1 MRAVF
6 FEQNQKKKGDDW
18 QVHIKEKK
26 TEDWVFFL
34 DFVGQLRLQT
44 WLDMNLNKGVS
55 QSAEATGQKLVW
67 IFSAKEISLLEG
79 ACNFNSS

>member
-18 QVHIKEKK
+18 QVHIKEKRRR
-26 TEDWVFFL
+26 TESSSWTLSGNFYDY
-34 DFVGQLRLQT
+34 R
-44 WLDMNLNKGVS
+44 LDMNLNKGVS

-67 IFSAKEISLLEG
+67 IFSAKEISLQEV
-79 ACNFNSS
+79 AYNCNSS